1 MGHGAMTTMTKWR
14 KTGIGVM
21 FAVVMDDG
29 PASLRGSPVDGPWS
43 RRASSKLR
51 GGKDKLAAPTLV

>member
-1 MGHGAMTTMTKWR
+1 MGHGPVAEMTKWR

-29 PASLRGSPVDGPWS
+29 PASLRGAPVDGPWS
-43 RRASSKLR
+43 RRASSRLR
-51 GGKDKLAAPTLV
+51 GDAGNFVAPPRV